1 MVVKFSCPIR
11 TRSSVKRLEMRLY
24 LLQRHSVAPAK
35 DGGLVPF
42 ALIAP
47 ETPSLPNETD
57 N

>member
-1 MVVKFSCPIR
+1 VVRFFTHSIH
-11 TRSSVKRLEMRLY
+11 LY
-24 LLQRHSVAPAK
+24 LLQRHSIALAK